1 MGCWFND
8 ECQWICSLSYI
19 LLPACCCAINSSS
32 SYREIHKTLQENTRG
47 KSGDD
52 VWQAFWRRDLRPSKT
67 SFCSRLYCTSR
78 CLWMSHTEQL
88 LALSEGQALTSEEG
102 MECLL
107 FSWVFMARDATWI
120 QVKYKFFSLGLIHQE
135 KKNIFLG
142 SVGSSL
148 CFDCHFGSGKSQPL
162 SESQPEYCL
171 LIKHL
176 RVSSRPWW
184 VTLARWAGMICLGSQ
199 KRKSVAADRQAPT
212 GNMW

>member
-135 KKNIFLG
+135 KEYFSGISRIF
-142 SVGSSL
+142 SVFWLSFWL
-148 CFDCHFGSGKSQPL
+148 WKKSTIVWVPTWVLPL
-162 SESQPEYCL
+162 
-171 LIKHL
+171 
-176 RVSSRPWW
+176 
-184 VTLARWAGMICLGSQ
+184 
-199 KRKSVAADRQAPT
+199 
-212 GNMW
+212 N